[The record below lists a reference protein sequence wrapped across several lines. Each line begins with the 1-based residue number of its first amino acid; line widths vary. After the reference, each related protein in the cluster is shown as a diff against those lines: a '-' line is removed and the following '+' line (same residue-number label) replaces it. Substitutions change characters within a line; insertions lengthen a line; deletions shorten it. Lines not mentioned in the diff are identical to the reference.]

1 MTQPKIITFTNLLH
15 KHRNVE
21 HEKVQA
27 FLNKNA
33 QDKVFSKRAAVLIRV
48 WKLKQG
54 LLGD

>member
-15 KHRNVE
+15 KHRNSQHKE
-21 HEKVQA
+21 VQA

-33 QDKVFSKRAAVLIRV
+33 DDKVFSKRAAVLIRV
-48 WKLKQG
+48 WNLKQG